1 MRLIDAVPS
10 VVVLLGL
17 AACGESQ
24 QSTSTP
30 PRSKRD
36 AVPVVEVAAP
46 RLQRQLVA
54 TDGSFIDAKDVV
66 EDGARLLV
74 LNGKPEELWEL
85 PMSSPHTLRRISE
98 PRQFGQASVRA
109 MVAHSAGISFLGVDG
124 RLRVMRKSDPA
135 ILERTLRAYAPM
147 QRPVALGESADGGWL
162 AVHAT
167 MAVVGSATVVDSIA
181 VSTLDASGRVLR
193 VHAFERAGPSRP
205 AAFFLDRIAGRV
217 LAGRAILVGSAPAR
231 IITVTSGAP
240 RVDTLLDA
248 PARPFDTDELERIR
262 RSVADAR
269 TPQSVREAP
278 LPTHVSPVVAALPF
292 PGGHLAVAEIGAES
306 RVADLYCE
314 NRFRR
319 TVLSRPSIVEI
330 FVTMN
335 GLAVIDEAS
344 DAAPE
349 TPPRLSF
356 YRAVDLI
363 AECTR

>member
-1 MRLIDAVPS
+1 MRLIDALPS

-24 QSTSTP
+24 QSTTT
-30 PRSKRD
+30 RSSSRRD
-36 AVPVVEVAAP
+36 SIAVVEAAAP
-46 RLQRQLVA
+46 RLQRPLVA
-54 TDGSFIDAKDVV
+54 SDESFIDAKDVI
-66 EDGARLLV
+66 EDGSRLLV

-124 RLRVMRKSDPA
+124 RLRVMSKRDPA
-135 ILERTLRAYAPM
+135 ILERSLRAYAPM
-147 QRPVALGESADGGWL
+147 QRPVALGESADGQWL

-167 MAVVGSATVVDSIA
+167 MAVIGAVTVVDSIA

-205 AAFFLDRIAGRV
+205 EAFFLDRISARV
-217 LAGRAILVGSAPAR
+217 LAGRAVLVGSAPAR

-248 PARPFDTDELERIR
+248 PERPFDAAELERMR

-269 TPQSVREAP
+269 TPQSVRESP
-278 LPTHVSPVVAALPF
+278 LPVYLSPVVAALPF
-292 PGGHLAVAEIGAES
+292 RGGHLVVAEIGADS
-306 RVADLYCE
+306 RAADLYCE

-330 FVTMN
+330 FVTAS

-344 DAAPE
+344 DASPE

-356 YRAVDLI
+356 YRAEDLI
-363 AECTR
+363 AECAK